1 MTKKEAAKG
10 WHSEQASII
19 LGVTGALLLSFGLL
33 FMFVLNGVV
42 APSVYELSEQTIT
55 LDSSQRITGEEFTG
69 SETPQS
75 LDNAPILED
84 TERVYSNY
92 TFYDYNCTYPSS
104 AMYWRPD
111 DPENYTCDCG
121 CNDSIYKFLVEYE
134 EEFANW
140 TDPCYINYTY
150 QMPMWNPSSEEC
162 DCGCDLTDGPWI
174 QAVDIYDFD
183 PADPMNESLWV
194 YNYTLCWNVLD
205 GYYYYS
211 EEGWP
216 DFWISSLCD
225 LGANW
230 NLTEPCEFENVT
242 GWEMTSEPCEEDE
255 ECACGPDDGWF
266 DWQII
271 VNITICT
278 EWNETSGECEAYDND
293 TICVDE
299 DYTWFF
305 FQYPESAWQYYP
317 PYWFPSFEAE
327 EPGNLSVYTECTPGN
342 EGPVWTEV
350 VVCFNETN
358 YWDEWE
364 EFPPAEFWF
373 ASQCLVEGVEHE
385 YDYGNDYEM
394 DYEEGEIWITDNT
407 DMFEGWDYLIDYDIF
422 FATDA
427 YNMRETA
434 ASNMTSTIGIT
445 GMIMMLLGMILIID
459 QFKDQISSFTFGRR
473 GGGL

>member
-1 MTKKEAAKG
+1 MATNDFMEHPVVWIIVVLVFAG
-10 WHSEQASII
+10 IFASIGF
-19 LGVTGALLLSFGLL
+19 LLMGTMGTVVEESGVMEES
-33 FMFVLNGVV
+33 
-42 APSVYELSEQTIT
+42 SDCIVYNVTTIGEESHEAQDCG
-55 LDSSQRITGEEFTG
+55 LDSSDYVKTIFFNEWNE
-69 SETPQS
+69 
-75 LDNAPILED
+75 
-84 TERVYSNY
+84 
-92 TFYDYNCTYPSS
+92 YNCTYPSS

-162 DCGCDLTDGPWI
+162 DCGCALTDGPWI

-230 NLTEPCEFENVT
+230 NLTEPCEFENVL

-327 EPGNLSVYTECTPGN
+327 EPGNLSVYTECTPGT

-373 ASQCLVEGVEHE
+373 SSNCTEENSTVIA
-385 YDYGNDYEM
+385 YDTYTNDSDTYTFSSLYESTWSHS
-394 DYEEGEIWITDNT
+394 YTDVV
-407 DMFEGWDYLIDYDIF
+407 
-422 FATDA
+422 
-427 YNMRETA
+427 
-434 ASNMTSTIGIT
+434 
-445 GMIMMLLGMILIID
+445 
-459 QFKDQISSFTFGRR
+459 
-473 GGGL
+473 GGLGSGFSLYALVPLMTIVSVVIALLVSAFVIKKVKE